1 MSYDSY
7 LHRARPGAPGA
18 PILFV
23 FHGTGG
29 DENQFFDFGGRLL
42 PGATV
47 ISPRGDVS
55 EHGAARFFRRTA
67 EGVYDV
73 NDLKRATEKMR
84 DFVIANRDRSESSTV
99 IGLGFSNGANI
110 LANVMIEHPGL
121 FDAGVL
127 MHPLIPFTP
136 GDRVKGEPAPVPGHV
151 LITAGERDPICPVPM
166 TRALGDYFE
175 RQGDQVTLDWHPGGH
190 EIRGNE
196 IEAIKTFLA
205 PYGGFQ
211 GAL

>member
-7 LHRARPGAPGA
+7 LHRVRPGAPGS

-29 DENQFFDFGGRLL
+29 DENQFFDFGSRLL

-47 ISPRGDVS
+47 VSPRGDVS
-55 EHGAARFFRRTA
+55 EHGAARFFRRKA
-67 EGVYDV
+67 EGVYDCD
-73 NDLKRATEKMR
+73 DLARATLRMG
-84 DFVIANRDRSESSTV
+84 DFITANRERYEASTV
-99 IGLGFSNGANI
+99 LGIGFSNGANI
-110 LANVMIEHPGL
+110 LANIMIEKPGL

-127 MHPLIPFTP
+127 MHPLIPF
-136 GDRVKGEPAPVPGHV
+136 EPTERTVSETGHV

-166 TRALGDYFE
+166 TLSLAEYFK
-175 RQGDQVTLDWHPGGH
+175 RQGDTVTLEWHAGGH
-190 EIRGNE
+190 EIRPNE

-205 PYGGFQ
+205 PYG
-211 GAL
+211 A